1 MRRDKSFNDMQSYA
15 FFCKTELLRGRQK
28 TTGRKTKATE
38 TNKKM
43 CSERTN
49 LAIMKQ

>member
-1 MRRDKSFNDMQSYA
+1 MRRDKSVNDVQSYA

-38 TNKKM
+38 TKTRKM
-43 CSERTN
+43 CSERIN
-49 LAIMKQ
+49 LAIM